1 MDNWLKISAMSILLL
16 VSIANSGYSAS
27 IEYQLQEL
35 ARETRKNLPV
45 RIGND
50 DIQATNITV
59 VGKNVLSTYNF
70 LRKKSQLGDINNV
83 KPVYYKSSVNTSCTN
98 PETKKMLKQGVSFIY
113 EYYDV
118 ENIFV
123 MTFTIDKNTCLGLK

>member
-1 MDNWLKISAMSILLL
+1 MDNWLKISAMSIILLFTI
-16 VSIANSGYSAS
+16 VNIGHSAS
-27 IEYQLQEL
+27 IEYQLQAL

-45 RIGND
+45 RIGSD

-83 KPVYYKSSVNTSCTN
+83 KPAYYKSSVNTSCTN

-123 MTFTIDKNTCLGLK
+123 MTFTIDQNTCLGLK